1 MKDDHPKKCLRT
13 RGAEQKKIGA
23 RRHAMPPAHAG
34 SDVKQLGELAVREV
48 AHARP
53 ELALALLRV
62 EPLLLA
68 GVRRRRRRAHA
79 GPRCYGP

>member
-1 MKDDHPKKCLRT
+1 
-13 RGAEQKKIGA
+13 
-23 RRHAMPPAHAG
+23 MPPAHAG

-68 GVRRRRRRAHA
+68 GVHS
-79 GPRCYGP
+79 

>member
-1 MKDDHPKKCLRT
+1 
-13 RGAEQKKIGA
+13 
-23 RRHAMPPAHAG
+23 MPPAHAG

-62 EPLLLA
+62 EPPLLA

-79 GPRCYGP
+79 GPRRLAPVRVDARDARRAGGT

>member
-1 MKDDHPKKCLRT
+1 
-13 RGAEQKKIGA
+13 
-23 RRHAMPPAHAG
+23 MPPAHAG

-62 EPLLLA
+62 NHPSSPASADDDAAPTLA
-68 GVRRRRRRAHA
+68 RGDSRR
-79 GPRCYGP
+79 